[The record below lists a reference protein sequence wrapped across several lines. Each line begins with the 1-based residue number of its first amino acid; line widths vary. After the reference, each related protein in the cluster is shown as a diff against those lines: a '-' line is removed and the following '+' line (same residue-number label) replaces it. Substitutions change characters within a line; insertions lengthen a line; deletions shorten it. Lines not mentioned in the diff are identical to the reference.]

1 MLAYGAVQ
9 IYAGYVGI
17 EDAYS
22 KGWAIAAL
30 IGAFALRF
38 MLPLTWGAFLCAR
51 DIWDWHWAWAVL
63 FAAPGLAFMLLM
75 IPGWLG
81 QLVQIIRGR

>member
-1 MLAYGAVQ
+1 VNSQSEDRQVAWGCVLGIVMLAYGAVQ

-38 MLPLTWGAFLCAR
+38 MLPLTWGAFLCAS
-51 DIWDWHWAWAVL
+51 DIWD
-63 FAAPGLAFMLLM
+63 
-75 IPGWLG
+75 
-81 QLVQIIRGR
+81 